1 MKLFFS
7 VPDRQ
12 ALKRTVG
19 HCVTAGGALLLALA
33 GSVLVYHAGL
43 LALGLLGSDWSSRLL
58 LHALLWAVLGVA
70 LVWRR
75 RVPPFA
81 RGVLRLVASLL
92 GFPVMYVRD
101 NVWPTFFTVAGL
113 TIVGTLGA
121 FYFNVGN
128 SVLLTLLAM
137 ALTATIGGVLYHVVQ
152 HRFAGYIGL
161 GVAAAMIATGVFL
174 LRFDAPQTAAY
185 NVAMQANAVHNWD
198 AQNKLLEASIGGY
211 ERGLRSGQL
220 SELLFPTPQ
229 TDLAALAHFH
239 KANGLLQTPGKG
251 KEAYMEYCKSLFRN
265 PGNRY
270 IGLSP
275 EDAARRFDN
284 ALHTQ
289 RNIEKLMRSG
299 QDGGAG
305 QPNGKQGQGK
315 PQDGKGKQPSR
326 DPGKEPQPSN
336 GRHPRDVL

>member
-1 MKLFFS
+1 
-7 VPDRQ
+7 
-12 ALKRTVG
+12 
-19 HCVTAGGALLLALA
+19 
-33 GSVLVYHAGL
+33 
-43 LALGLLGSDWSSRLL
+43 
-58 LHALLWAVLGVA
+58 
-70 LVWRR
+70 
-75 RVPPFA
+75 
-81 RGVLRLVASLL
+81 
-92 GFPVMYVRD
+92 
-101 NVWPTFFTVAGL
+101 VWPTYFGVSAATIAATL
-113 TIVGTLGA
+113 TA

-128 SVLLTLLAM
+128 NLTLALLVV
-137 ALTATIGGVLYHVVQ
+137 ALTAATAGALYHVIQ
-152 HRFAGYIGL
+152 NRFSGYIGL
-161 GVAAAMIATGVFL
+161 GVAAAMIATGVAL

-185 NVAMQANAVHNWD
+185 NVAMQANAEHSWD
-198 AQNKLLEASIGGY
+198 AQNKLLDASVGGY
-211 ERGLRSGQL
+211 ERELRRGQL
-220 SELLFPTPQ
+220 WDLLFPSPR

-251 KEAYMEYCKSLFRN
+251 KEAYIEYCKSLYRN

-270 IGLSP
+270 IGLKP
-275 EDAARRFDN
+275 EDAARRHDN

>member
-1 MKLFFS
+1 MKNIFS
-7 VPDRQ
+7 LPDR
-12 ALKRTVG
+12 ASIKRTVG
-19 HCVTAGGALLLALA
+19 HCVTAGGALLMALA

-43 LALGLLGSDWSSRLL
+43 LALGLGADTNTNLL
-58 LHALLWAVLGVA
+58 LHAAGWAALGSGIVF
-70 LVWRR
+70 RKH
-75 RVPPFA
+75 VPGFV
-81 RGVLRLVASLL
+81 RGVLGAVAHVL
-92 GFPVMYVRD
+92 GFPVVYVRE
-101 NVWPTFFTVAGL
+101 NLWPTYFTVTSITL
-113 TIVGTLGA
+113 VGTLGA
-121 FYFNVGN
+121 FYLNLGN
-128 SVLLTLLAM
+128 SFTLVLLAVALA
-137 ALTATIGGVLYHVVQ
+137 AAAAGVLYHVIQ
-152 HRFAGYIGL
+152 SRFAGYIGL
-161 GVAAAMIATGVFL
+161 AFAAAMVATGVVL
-174 LRFDAPQTAAY
+174 LQSDAQQTAAY
-185 NVAMQANAVHNWD
+185 NVAMQANAVHDWD

-211 ERGLRSGQL
+211 ERSLRNGQL
-220 SELLFPTPQ
+220 AELLFPTPQ

-251 KEAYMEYCKSLFRN
+251 KEAYIEYCKSLYRN

-270 IGLSP
+270 LGLSP
-275 EDAARRFDN
+275 EEAARRYDN